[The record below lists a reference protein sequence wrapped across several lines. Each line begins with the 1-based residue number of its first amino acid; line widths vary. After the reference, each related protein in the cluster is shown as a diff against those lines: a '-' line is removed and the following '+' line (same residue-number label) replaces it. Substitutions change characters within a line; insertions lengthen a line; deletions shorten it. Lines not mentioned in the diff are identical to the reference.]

1 MRSSRVE
8 RRTIFER
15 RGTLTAVSDC
25 RTLPV
30 PALRSPLPPRFR
42 MSVRQS
48 DIARIVAVGSGK
60 GGTGKTT
67 VASALAFALANEHGR
82 DVALVDFDP
91 QGSLTRFSGH
101 RAVADPLR
109 AEPVTV
115 HGLSLYRGGA
125 TLAGVSPNALRAHL
139 ERAALPGRTVVVDM
153 RPMLDDPGHAVI
165 LAYPNVFLLVIPEL
179 NPESIPEAR
188 KLAAMAES
196 RGVVFRVVGNKEENR
211 RPVKRAL
218 DFLATGFGPEMSPVV
233 IKRGA
238 AVAEAHER
246 QMPVTAYAPD
256 SPPGRAIRALA
267 DELTAEGVA

>member
-1 MRSSRVE
+1 
-8 RRTIFER
+8 
-15 RGTLTAVSDC
+15 
-25 RTLPV
+25 
-30 PALRSPLPPRFR
+30 

-48 DIARIVAVGSGK
+48 DTARIVAVGSGK

-67 VASALAFALANEHGR
+67 VAAALAFALAEEHGR
-82 DVALVDFDP
+82 EVALVDFDP
-91 QGSLTRFSGH
+91 QGSLTRFTGQ

-115 HGLSLYRGGA
+115 HGMTLYRGGA
-125 TLAGVSPNALRAHL
+125 TLAGVSPSALATHLARALR
-139 ERAALPGRTVVVDM
+139 PGRTLVVDM
-153 RPMLDDPGHAVI
+153 RPMLDDPGHAVV
-165 LAYPNVFLLVIPEL
+165 LAQRDVFLLVVPEL

-188 KLAAMAES
+188 KLAAMAEA
-196 RGVVFRVVGNKEENR
+196 RGVPFRVVGNKEENR

-218 DFLATGFGPEMSPVV
+218 EFLNTGFGTEMSAVV

-246 QMPVTAYAPD
+246 QLPVTAYAPD

-267 DELTAEGVA
+267 DELVAEGVA